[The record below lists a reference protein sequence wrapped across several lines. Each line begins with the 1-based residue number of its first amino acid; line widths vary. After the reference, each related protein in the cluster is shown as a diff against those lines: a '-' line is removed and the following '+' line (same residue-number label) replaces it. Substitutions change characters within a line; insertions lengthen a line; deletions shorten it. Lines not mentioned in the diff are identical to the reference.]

1 MSILTEE
8 LAKLST
14 LRERGILTDSEF
26 EAQKASL
33 LQAERPTPA
42 SRPAS
47 YEAPTPASFSAG
59 SFLSTTNGKII
70 AASGG
75 GIAVLAAIA
84 AMSASGNAP
93 SSRPVASSS
102 PVAAGSP
109 MGPSTGSQPSEAA
122 APAAD
127 SGALANG
134 KYTCYADGRYT
145 FSDLY
150 ITGPHDYRVEPGG
163 SGNFNY
169 ADGALTFS
177 SGPYAGAY
185 SRMIDGHTIGV
196 SAAGSQNLG
205 TQCGLEK

>member
-8 LAKLST
+8 LAKLAV

-26 EAQKASL
+26 EAQKTSL
-33 LQAERPTPA
+33 LQAERPTAPP
-42 SRPAS
+42 RPGS
-47 YEAPTPASFSAG
+47 YEAPTPASFAAE
-59 SFLSTTNGKII
+59 SFLSTTKGKVI

-84 AMSASGNAP
+84 AISASGNAP

-102 PVAAGSP
+102 LVAAGSP
-109 MGPSTGSQPSEAA
+109 MGPSTASQPSEVAG
-122 APAAD
+122 PAAD

-134 KYTCYADGRYT
+134 KYTCYAGGQYT

-150 ITGPHDYRVEPGG
+150 IAGPHDYRVEPGG

-169 ADGALTFS
+169 ANGALTFS

-185 SRMIDGHTIGV
+185 SRMMDDHTIGV
-196 SAAGSQNLG
+196 SAVGSQNLG

>member
-8 LAKLST
+8 LAKLAA
-14 LRERGILTDSEF
+14 LRERGILTESEF
-26 EAQKASL
+26 EAQKTRL

-47 YEAPTPASFSAG
+47 YEAPTPASFAAG

-70 AASGG
+70 AASGAG
-75 GIAVLAAIA
+75 VALVVAIG
-84 AMSASGNAP
+84 AMIASGNAP
-93 SSRPVASSS
+93 SSKAAASST
-102 PVAAGSP
+102 PAASGSSLF
-109 MGPSTGSQPSEAA
+109 PSAGSQPSAAA

-127 SGALANG
+127 SGALPNG
-134 KYTCYADGRYT
+134 KYTCYAGGQYT

-163 SGNFNY
+163 SGNFDY
-169 ADGALTFS
+169 ANGALTFS

-185 SRMIDGHTIGV
+185 SRMIDDHTIGV